1 MKFPLQA
8 NDILRNYANILYLS
22 GGITAGC
29 LIGFLFGSQVERIKF
44 IGDIFLNLLF
54 TAIIPLVFFTI
65 ASSIANLQRSE
76 HLGKL
81 FGIVA
86 AVFLATVIISAAVM
100 MSVMLMFPVA
110 QDDTLRHMATQ
121 AAIDNP
127 VSSIGG
133 SNTPTTSLAQVLT
146 VSDFSEL
153 MARKN
158 MLALILFSLLVGF
171 ATLRA
176 GEKGQAFADF
186 LNSANEVMKQ
196 LLSLIMKIAP
206 LGLGAYFAY
215 QVGVFGPQLVGV
227 YVRPL
232 ALYYITCAAYFVI
245 FFSLYAY
252 FAAGKHG
259 VIIFWKNNLTP
270 SMTAIG
276 TCSSIATI
284 PANLLGAEKMMVP
297 AYIRNIVIPLG
308 APIHKD
314 GSSMSSIIKLAVLF
328 AMFGKDFSAPE
339 MLFAIFGIT
348 VLVSIV
354 AGGIPNGGYI
364 GEVFAITAFGFPMEQ
379 ALPVAMVI
387 GTLVDPIATLL
398 NANGDVIASMMV
410 TRIAEGKHW
419 LSSRLPS

>member
-1 MKFPLQA
+1 MKFA
-8 NDILRNYANILYLS
+8 MRASDIVRNYANILYLMA
-22 GGITAGC
+22 GITAGC
-29 LIGFLFGSQVERIKF
+29 LLGFVFGNRVESFKF
-44 IGDIFLNLLF
+44 VGDIFLNLLF

-65 ASSIANLQRSE
+65 ASSIANLQRGTR
-76 HLGKL
+76 LGQL
-81 FGIVA
+81 FGVVA
-86 AVFLATVIISAAVM
+86 AVFLTTIILSAAVM
-100 MSVMLMFPVA
+100 MLVMLAFPIA
-110 QDDTLRHMATQ
+110 QDATLRNMAMQ
-121 AAIDNP
+121 AALDNP
-127 VSSIGG
+127 IAASANAS
-133 SNTPTTSLAQVLT
+133 TTTLAQILT
-146 VSDFSEL
+146 VNDFSEL

-176 GEKGQAFADF
+176 GEKGKAFVDF
-186 LNSANEVMKQ
+186 LNAGNEVMKQ

-215 QVGVFGPQLVGV
+215 QVGVFGPQLIGV
-227 YVRPL
+227 YVQPL
-232 ALYYITCAAYFVI
+232 ALYYLSCAAYFAI

-252 FAAGKHG
+252 FAAGKLG
-259 VIIFWKNNLTP
+259 VNIFWKNNLTP
-270 SMTAIG
+270 ALTAIG

-284 PANLLGAEKMMVP
+284 PANLLAAEKMQVP
-297 AYIRNIVIPLG
+297 AHIRNIVIPLG
-308 APIHKD
+308 APLHKD

-398 NANGDVIASMMV
+398 NANGDLIASMMV

-419 LSSRLPS
+419 LSSRLSLQK